1 MEYRGYTIKENDY
14 KSITNSEVAIRLP
27 YDFNTDRF
35 VLTEGSIQAMQ
46 KQLERAKE
54 LDADKNFKDF
64 KLVAELAPTDSLTKD
79 HIDFHISYKRPETEM
94 EAYDRIQDEKVE
106 IDRVLDH
113 KERYK
118 EKFEKQMSDCIHFLE
133 EHGFEV
139 FKSND

>member
-14 KSITNSEVAIRLP
+14 KSITNSEVAIRVP
-27 YDFNTDRF
+27 FDFNTDKFAMTETF
-35 VLTEGSIQAMQ
+35 VKTML
-46 KQLERAKE
+46 KLLEDAKG

-64 KLVAELAPTDSLTKD
+64 KMIGYLAPSDSLTKD

-94 EAYDRIQDEKVE
+94 ESYDRIQSEKIE

-118 EKFEKQMSDCIHFLE
+118 EKFEKQMNDCIHFLE

-139 FKSND
+139 FKADN